1 MDERGVGRSVD
12 ALLAAGYGEG
22 QLKRLLQQHMNEN
35 GEQFRHSDCVHAAN
49 VSKLVWSMPGG
60 GSLSVGMWPARR
72 SLSVVLWLVACSPT
86 AAVLHYGP
94 LLSLPRWG
102 PQDCGLHRGHGSLR
116 RGCDDDQQQ
125 RPRGDEGAASSVS
138 VDRG

>member
-72 SLSVVLWLVACSPT
+72 SLSVVWWLVACSLT
-86 AAVLHYGP
+86 VADLHDVP
-94 LLSLPRWG
+94 LLSLPRFG
-102 PQDCGLHRGHGSLR
+102 PQDRELRRGDGSLR
-116 RGCDDDQQQ
+116 RGCDGGLQGHD
-125 RPRGDEGAASSVS
+125 RGDECAASRPVT
-138 VDRG
+138 G